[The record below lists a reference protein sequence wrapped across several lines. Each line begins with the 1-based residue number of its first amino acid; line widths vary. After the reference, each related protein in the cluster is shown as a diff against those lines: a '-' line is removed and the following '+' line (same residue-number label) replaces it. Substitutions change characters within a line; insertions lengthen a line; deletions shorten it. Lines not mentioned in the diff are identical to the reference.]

1 MPGVNLSQSI
11 AEKSSYQAKSGGESG
26 RLVIIGLFLLT
37 LLVWGGVRAGIF
49 SYDRKIA
56 AVQQEIE
63 EKKASFS
70 GLVISDIADVDARLT
85 LINQKKP
92 DQVYPKTV
100 LAGLETTILPANRL
114 RSFEFDF
121 AENRIEITGEAPGY
135 KEVAQQLMAFK
146 TSPLFSDTIISNLA
160 REKEE
165 AEDAL
170 SVVTFDITTV
180 WSKQN

>member
-11 AEKSSYQAKSGGESG
+11 VEKSSYQAKSGGEKG
-26 RLVIIGLFLLT
+26 RLIIIGLFLLS

-49 SYDRKIA
+49 SYDKKIM

-63 EKKASFS
+63 EKKAGFGGS
-70 GLVISDIADVDARLT
+70 VVNNIADVDARLA
-85 LINQKKP
+85 LINQKKT

-100 LAGLETTILPANRL
+100 LTGLEATILPANRL
-114 RSFEFDF
+114 RSFEYDF
-121 AENRIEITGEAPGY
+121 EEHKISITGEAPGY

-146 TSPLFSDTIISNLA
+146 TSPFFSNTIVSNLS
-160 REKEE
+160 REREE
-165 AEDAL
+165 E
-170 SVVTFDITTV
+170 SSSSMVTFDITTI